1 MSELFEDTILLKI
14 GLIILVIACL
24 AMLLGLLYISFKM
37 LRETQQKQKEENKTA
52 PKPEYT
58 LHPKLKQ
65 KPPKQ

>member
-1 MSELFEDTILLKI
+1 LSELFEDTILLKI

-24 AMLLGLLYISFKM
+24 ALLLGLLYISFKM
-37 LRETQQKQKEENKTA
+37 LRETQQKQKEENITA

>member
-1 MSELFEDTILLKI
+1 MLKI

-37 LRETQQKQKEENKTA
+37 LRETQQKQKEESKTA
-52 PKPEYT
+52 EKHQYQ

-65 KPPKQ
+65 KQPKK

>member
-1 MSELFEDTILLKI
+1 LSELFEDTILLKI

-37 LRETQQKQKEENKTA
+37 LRETQQKEENKTA

>member
-1 MSELFEDTILLKI
+1 LSELFEDTILLKI

-24 AMLLGLLYISFKM
+24 ALLLGLLYISFKM

-52 PKPEYT
+52 AKPEYK